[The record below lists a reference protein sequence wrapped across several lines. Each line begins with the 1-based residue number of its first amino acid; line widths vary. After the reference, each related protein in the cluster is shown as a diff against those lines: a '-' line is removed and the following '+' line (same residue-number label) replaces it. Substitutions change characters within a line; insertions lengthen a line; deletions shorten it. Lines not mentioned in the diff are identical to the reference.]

1 MNPQATAAT
10 PARRHSGTRTSALL
24 GTFVVLAALLL
35 AAGCADG
42 DGTTSPDDL
51 RTPTGAETTPTESK
65 TATPDYSERGPFAV
79 GIITLTLADERPVDV
94 WYPAGDEATQG
105 VARFSHN
112 LNDPWPESIRSKVPV
127 VDDIVVNAYPDVA
140 GSSDGPF
147 PVIVES
153 HGFAGTRRDEAL
165 TYAHLAS
172 WGFVVVAPE
181 HLERNRATVVGQAA
195 EFVELDDSAV
205 ISAAL
210 QLVEQE
216 NAREGSP
223 LEGVVDTARL
233 AVDGLS
239 AGGRA
244 ALEYAMSTP
253 VDAVIGR
260 APAGPE
266 VLDAINAPILIIASD
281 RDVLVDLPGIEMT
294 YEQLT
299 GPRRLAV
306 ILNGGHNTFT
316 DACAQ
321 IRGLGGLDTV
331 ALSEATGFPAELLEA
346 GNNGCTDE
354 YVDPNVVRPLIR
366 HLQIAHVRW
375 ALGLDGD
382 DSALAPEYIAERFP
396 GLLADYRS
404 DR

>member
-1 MNPQATAAT
+1 MSPPATEAT
-10 PARRHSGTRTSALL
+10 PDRRDGRARTSALL
-24 GTFVVLAALLL
+24 GALVVLALLL
-35 AAGCADG
+35 AAGCSDG
-42 DGTTSPDDL
+42 DGTTSPDE
-51 RTPTGAETTPTESK
+51 TPTASETIPTESK

-79 GIITLTLADERPVDV
+79 GITTLTIANDRPVDV

-127 VDDIVVNAYPDVA
+127 VDDIVVDAYPDVA

-147 PVIVES
+147 PIIVES

-181 HLERNRATVVGQAA
+181 HLERNRATVVGQPAD
-195 EFVELDDSAV
+195 FVELDDNEV

-210 QLVEQE
+210 RLVEQE

-223 LEGVVDTARL
+223 LEGVVDSARITI
-233 AVDGLS
+233 DGLS

-253 VDAVIGR
+253 VAAVIAR
-260 APAGPE
+260 APAGPD
-266 VLDAINAPILIIASD
+266 VLDQIAAPLLIIASD
-281 RDVLVDLPGIEMT
+281 RDVLVDLPSVEML
-294 YEQLT
+294 YDQLR

-306 ILNGGHNTFT
+306 ILDGGHNTFT

-354 YVDPNVVRPLIR
+354 FVDPNVVRPLIR

-375 ALGLDGD
+375 ALGIDGD